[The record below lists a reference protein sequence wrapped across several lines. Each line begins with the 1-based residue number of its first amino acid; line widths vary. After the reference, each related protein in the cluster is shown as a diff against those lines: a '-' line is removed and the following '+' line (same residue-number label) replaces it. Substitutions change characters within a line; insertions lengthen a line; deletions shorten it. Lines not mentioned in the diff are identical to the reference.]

1 MDAAILNVGTELLMG
16 EIVNTNAAY
25 LSEQMKKFGINVYY
39 QIVVGDNH
47 KRLQSV
53 LSVLS
58 EKVDVIIMT
67 GGLGPTKDDMTK
79 EAVSSVF
86 KRDLKQNPEA
96 VKQMENIMKRYG
108 RSIDEITKNN
118 YRQTFF
124 PEGSRILKNDMGSA
138 PGFILE
144 TDEGKKA
151 VICLPGPPFE
161 MKAMFN
167 AHLNDYFSSKSEV
180 CIHSRVLRLSGIG
193 ESKAETEL
201 MDLIES
207 QEDPTIATYAK
218 PGDVTIRV
226 ATKQRNRESA
236 EKALEPT
243 IREIKRRLGQ
253 YIYSEEDRELNEM
266 VIDLLKEKNWKVSTV
281 ESCTG
286 GLLASNFVD
295 VPGASDVFEEGF
307 ITYSN
312 ASKEKRVNVGK
323 KILNEFGAVSTQTA
337 EAMARGL
344 YEKGKSDVCISVT
357 GVAGPEGGTVE
368 KPVGLVYAAFLV
380 NGKLEI
386 ETYNVRG
393 DRQRIRSY
401 SVRNIMKK
409 LYQILKKVD

>member
-86 KRDLKQNPEA
+86 KRNLKQNPEA

-167 AHLNDYFSSKSEV
+167 AHLNDYFSKKSEV

-226 ATKQRNRESA
+226 ATKQRNREAA
-236 EKALEPT
+236 ENALEPT

-312 ASKEKRVNVGK
+312 PSKEKLVNVGK

-344 YEKGKSDVCISVT
+344 YEKASSDVCIAVT

-393 DRQRIRSY
+393 DRQRIRAY

>member
-53 LSVLS
+53 LSILS

-79 EAVSSVF
+79 EAVSSIF
-86 KRDLKQNPEA
+86 KRELRQNPEA

-108 RSIDEITKNN
+108 RSIDEITENN

-144 TDEGKKA
+144 MDEGKKV

-243 IREIKRRLGQ
+243 IKEIKRRLGK
-253 YIYSEEDRELNEM
+253 YIYSEEDKELNEM

-286 GLLASNFVD
+286 GLLASNFID

-312 ASKEKRVNVGK
+312 GSKKKRVHVGE
-323 KILNEFGAVSTQTA
+323 KILSEFGAVSIQTA

-344 YEKGKSDVCISVT
+344 YEEGKSDVCISVT

-368 KPVGLVYAAFLV
+368 KPVGLVHAAFLV

-386 ETYNVRG
+386 ETYNVCG

-401 SVRNIMKK
+401 TVRNIIKK

>member
-25 LSEQMKKFGINVYY
+25 LSAQMKKFGINVYY

-47 KRLQSV
+47 GRLQGV
-53 LSVLS
+53 LETLS

-79 EAVSSVF
+79 EAVASVF

-108 RSIDEITKNN
+108 RTRGEITENN

-144 TDEGKKA
+144 TGDNEKII
-151 VICLPGPPFE
+151 ICLPGPPYE
-161 MKAMFN
+161 MKGMFD
-167 AHLNDYFSSKSEV
+167 AHLIDYFSSKSEV
-180 CIHSRVLRLSGIG
+180 SIHSRVLRLSGIG
-193 ESKAETEL
+193 ESMAETEL

-226 ATKQRNRESA
+226 ATKQKDRESA

-243 IREIKRRLGQ
+243 ISEIKRRLGK
-253 YIYSEEDRELNEM
+253 YIYSEEDRELNDM
-266 VIDLLKEKNWKVSTV
+266 VIDCLKKRKWRAATV

-286 GLLASNFVD
+286 GLLASSFVD

-307 ITYSN
+307 VTYSN
-312 ASKEKRVNVGK
+312 ASKEKLLGVDEEILK
-323 KILNEFGAVSTQTA
+323 KHGAVSSQTA
-337 EAMARGL
+337 EAMVRGL
-344 YEKGKSDVCISVT
+344 YNKSKCDVCISVT
-357 GVAGPEGGTVE
+357 GIAGPDGGSIE
-368 KPVGLVYAAFLV
+368 KPVGLVYVAFLV
-380 NGKLEI
+380 KGKLEI
-386 ETYNVRG
+386 EKYNVRG
-393 DRQRIRSY
+393 DRQRIRNY
-401 SVRNIMKK
+401 TVRNIMKK

>member
-16 EIVNTNAAY
+16 ETVNTNATY
-25 LSEQMKKFGINVYY
+25 LSEQMKKFGVNVYY

-53 LSVLS
+53 LSILS

-86 KRDLKQNPEA
+86 KRELKQNPEA
-96 VKQMENIMKRYG
+96 VKQMENIMKRHG
-108 RSIDEITKNN
+108 RSIDEITENN

-124 PEGSRILKNDMGSA
+124 PEGSKILKNDMGSA

-144 TDEGKKA
+144 TYEGKKA

-167 AHLNDYFSSKSEV
+167 AHLDDYFSKKSEV
-180 CIHSRVLRLSGIG
+180 GIHSRVLRLSGIG
-193 ESKAETEL
+193 ESKVETEL
-201 MDLIES
+201 MDLIEA

-226 ATKQRNRESA
+226 ASKQKNIESA

-266 VIDLLKEKNWKVSTV
+266 IIGLLKEKKWKVSTV

-286 GLLASNFVD
+286 GLLASNFID
-295 VPGASDVFEEGF
+295 VPGASEAFEEGF

-312 ASKEKRVNVGK
+312 ASKQKRVRVDEK
-323 KILNEFGAVSTQTA
+323 TLNEFGAVSTQTA

-344 YEKGKSDVCISVT
+344 YEEGKSNVCISVT
-357 GVAGPEGGTVE
+357 GVAGPEGGTIE

-380 NGKLEI
+380 NGEMEI

-393 DRQRIRSY
+393 DRERIRAY
-401 SVRNIMKK
+401 TVRNIMKK
-409 LYQILKKVD
+409 LFQILKKVD

>member
-25 LSEQMKKFGINVYY
+25 LSHQMKKFGINVYY

-47 KRLQSV
+47 IRLQNV
-53 LSVLS
+53 LGILS
-58 EKVDVIIMT
+58 KKVDVILLT

-79 EAVSSVF
+79 EAVASVF
-86 KRDLKQNPEA
+86 GKELKQNGEA

-108 RSIDEITKNN
+108 RSIKEITENN

-124 PEGSRILKNDMGSA
+124 PQGSRILKNDMGSA

-151 VICLPGPPFE
+151 VICLPGPPHE

-167 AHLNDYFSSKSEV
+167 AHLNDYFSGITDV
-180 CIHSRVLRLSGIG
+180 CIHSKVFRLAGIG
-193 ESKAETEL
+193 ESAVETEL
-201 MDLIES
+201 MDIIEN

-218 PGDVTIRV
+218 PGDVAIRV
-226 ATKQRNRESA
+226 ATKQKDKESA
-236 EKALEPT
+236 ETILEPT
-243 IREIKRRLGQ
+243 INEIKKRLGR
-253 YIYSEEDRELNEM
+253 YIYSEDERELNEM
-266 VIDLLKEKNWKVSTV
+266 VIDLLKEKEWKVSTV

-286 GLLASNFVD
+286 GLLASNFID

-312 ASKEKRVNVGK
+312 KAKRNRVNVDVET
-323 KILNEFGAVSTQTA
+323 LNKYGAVSLQTA
-337 EAMARGL
+337 EAMAVGL
-344 YEKGKSDVCISVT
+344 HEETGSDVCISVT
-357 GVAGPEGGTVE
+357 GIAGPEGGTEE
-368 KPVGLVYAAFLV
+368 KPVGLVYAAFLIE
-380 NGKLEI
+380 GAIEI

-393 DRQRIRSY
+393 DRQRIRAY
-401 SVRNIMKK
+401 TVRNIMKK

>member
-53 LSVLS
+53 LGILS

-86 KRDLKQNPEA
+86 KRELKQNPEA

-108 RSIDEITKNN
+108 RSIDQITENN

-167 AHLNDYFSSKSEV
+167 AHLNDYFSKKSDV

-193 ESKAETEL
+193 ESKVETEL

-218 PGDVTIRV
+218 PGDVAIRV

-253 YIYSEEDRELNEM
+253 YIYSEEDREWNEM
-266 VIDLLKEKNWKVSTV
+266 VIDLLKEKNWKISTV

-307 ITYSN
+307 ITYNNS
-312 ASKEKRVNVGK
+312 SKEKRVRVGK
-323 KILNEFGAVSTQTA
+323 KILNEFGAVSIQTA

-344 YEKGKSDVCISVT
+344 YEEGKSDVCISVT
-357 GVAGPEGGTVE
+357 GVAGPEGGTDE
-368 KPVGLVYAAFLV
+368 KPVGLVHAAFLV

-393 DRQRIRSY
+393 DRQRIRAY
-401 SVRNIMKK
+401 TVRNIMKK